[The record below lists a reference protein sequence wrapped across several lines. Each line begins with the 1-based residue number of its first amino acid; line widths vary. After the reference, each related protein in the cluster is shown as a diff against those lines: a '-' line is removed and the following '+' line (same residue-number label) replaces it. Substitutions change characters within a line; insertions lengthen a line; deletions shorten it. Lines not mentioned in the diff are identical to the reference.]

1 MKTLFDVQN
10 LLKRFGSFIY
20 TGNRKADLEL
30 MQGEIQ
36 ELFQNGMIDTDDFR
50 QATLILRSEINKQD
64 KLN

>member
-1 MKTLFDVQN
+1 
-10 LLKRFGSFIY
+10 
-20 TGNRKADLEL
+20 